1 MSKKEKA
8 LTQFEDALKELKKGE
23 EESAATSVVGPSRGN
38 INISGALFKLV
49 FKYWGVKILMILLIL
64 IVIAFGIIWS
74 FSGSTYK
81 KESTT
86 FVEQIHELAT
96 LATAEAHVKVVI
108 EEEDNKVFGKD
119 IPVNFP
125 GTKRELLL
133 IVPATVTA
141 GIDLKEIT
149 SDDIQVD
156 EKEKLL
162 EINVPQATLLQE
174 PAIQMDRV
182 QTFSDEGLFRGEM
195 KWDEGFNLAA
205 EAQQKIKDEAIEM
218 GLLTSAEKNAE
229 KALKSF
235 FSNLGYT
242 VELTFK

>member
-1 MSKKEKA
+1 MRNEKDAKKEI
-8 LTQFEDALKELKKGE
+8 EKGE
-23 EESAATSVVGPSRGN
+23 KESAATSVVNPTRGN
-38 INISGALFKLV
+38 TNVFGTAGNPLFKLKL
-49 FKYWGVKILMILLIL
+49 FKTILVLLPI
-64 IVIAFGIIWS
+64 IAISFGAAWL
-74 FSGSTYK
+74 FYGSTYK
-81 KESTT
+81 KETT
-86 FVEQIHELAT
+86 ISVEQIREIAK

-119 IPVNFP
+119 ISVNFP

-149 SDDIQVD
+149 SNDIKID
-156 EKEKLL
+156 EKEKRLA
-162 EINVPQATLLQE
+162 INVPRATLIQE

-218 GLLTSAEKNAE
+218 GLLASAEKNAE
-229 KALKSF
+229 KVLESF

>member
-1 MSKKEKA
+1 M
-8 LTQFEDALKELKKGE
+8 
-23 EESAATSVVGPSRGN
+23 
-38 INISGALFKLV
+38 
-49 FKYWGVKILMILLIL
+49 
-64 IVIAFGIIWS
+64 
-74 FSGSTYK
+74 
-81 KESTT
+81 
-86 FVEQIHELAT
+86 
-96 LATAEAHVKVVI
+96 
-108 EEEDNKVFGKD
+108 
-119 IPVNFP
+119 
-125 GTKRELLL
+125 
-133 IVPATVTA
+133 
-141 GIDLKEIT
+141 KEIT
-149 SDDIQVD
+149 SNDIQVD

-162 EINVPQATLLQE
+162 EINVPRATLLQE